1 MQGNGYNHKAS
12 DRLLKMPGKL
22 DRGPVEFQSR
32 VAPHAGEIM
41 GVATTRVVSV
51 PPTMSIIGA
60 AQMMTTCGFRRL
72 PVTDP
77 GTQRMRGIITASD
90 IINLLGGGDKQNLV
104 TVKHGGN
111 LLAAFNETVREIMS
125 SHYLSIRSTG
135 TIADAVAVILG
146 RKVGGIPVIDENET
160 LLGIVTERDV
170 LRLLETQPSPLTVE
184 EVMSTQLRVT
194 APDATVG
201 AATREMGRCRF
212 RRLPV
217 VSDDVLFG
225 IITSTDIVR
234 YLGTGEVF
242 NGLVLGEMG
251 ELMAL
256 PVRTLMKGEL
266 ITTSPETPIDTAARL
281 MHERR
286 IGALPVIEDSRLI
299 GLVTEFDLVR
309 AYAEGKD

>member
-1 MQGNGYNHKAS
+1 MQGNGFNHRAS

-41 GVATTRVVSV
+41 GVATTRVVAV

-60 AQMMTTCGFRRL
+60 AQTMTTCGFRRL

-111 LLAAFNETVREIMS
+111 LLAAINEPVREIMS
-125 SHYLSIRSTG
+125 GHYLSIRSTG
-135 TIADAVAVILG
+135 TIAEAVEIILG
-146 RKVGGIPVIDENET
+146 KKVGGIPVIDEEET
-160 LLGIVTERDV
+160 LVGIVTERDV

-234 YLGTGEVF
+234 YLGSGEVF
-242 NGLVLGEMG
+242 EGLVIGEMG

-256 PVRTLMKGEL
+256 PVRTLMRGEL
-266 ITTSPETPIDTAARL
+266 ITTTPETPIDDAARL

-309 AYAEGKD
+309 AYAEGKG

>member
-1 MQGNGYNHKAS
+1 MQGNGFNHKAS
-12 DRLLKMPGKL
+12 DRLLKMPGKR
-22 DRGPVEFQSR
+22 DRGPVEFESR

-41 GVATTRVVSV
+41 GVATTRVVAV

-60 AQMMTTCGFRRL
+60 AQTMTTCGFRRL

-90 IINLLGGGDKQNLV
+90 IISLLGGGDKQNLV

-111 LLAAFNETVREIMS
+111 LLAAFNESVREIMS

-135 TIADAVAVILG
+135 MIADAVEIILG
-146 RKVGGIPVIDENET
+146 RKVGGIPVIDEDET

-170 LRLLETQPSPLTVE
+170 LRLLEMQPSPLTVE

>member
-32 VAPHAGEIM
+32 VAPHEGEIM

-77 GTQRMRGIITASD
+77 GTLRMRGIITASD

-125 SHYLSIRSTG
+125 SHYLSIRSSG
-135 TIADAVAVILG
+135 TIADAVEVILG
-146 RKVGGIPVIDENET
+146 RKVGGIPVIDEDET

>member
-1 MQGNGYNHKAS
+1 MQGKEFNHKAS

-22 DRGPVEFQSR
+22 DRGPIEFDSR
-32 VAPHAGEIM
+32 MAPRTSEIM
-41 GVATTRVVSV
+41 AIATTQVVSV
-51 PPTMSIIGA
+51 PPTMTILDA
-60 AQMMTTCGFRRL
+60 ARTMTECGFRRL

-77 GTQRMRGIITASD
+77 GTRRMRGITTASD
-90 IINLLGGGDKQNLV
+90 IISLFGGGDKQGLV

-111 LLAAFNETVREIMS
+111 LLAAVNESIREIMS
-125 SHYLSIRSTG
+125 SHYLSLKSTE
-135 TIADAVAVILG
+135 TIADALAIILG
-146 RKVGGIPVIDENET
+146 QKIGGLPIVDSNET

-170 LRLLETQPSPLTVE
+170 LRLLGTGGSDLCVE
-184 EVMSTQLRVT
+184 DVMSTALRVT
-194 APDATVG
+194 APDATIA

-217 VSDDVLFG
+217 VAEDVLFG

-242 NGLVLGEMG
+242 DRLVTGNVAEVMD
-251 ELMAL
+251 L

-266 ITTSPETPIDTAARL
+266 VTTAPEVPITTAARTML
-281 MHERR
+281 ERG

-309 AYAEGKD
+309 AFSEASG

>member
-1 MQGNGYNHKAS
+1 MQGNGFNHKAS

-22 DRGPVEFQSR
+22 DRGPVEFESR

-41 GVATTRVVSV
+41 GVATTRVVAV

-60 AQMMTTCGFRRL
+60 AQSMTTCGFRRL

-77 GTQRMRGIITASD
+77 GTQRMLGIITASD

-135 TIADAVAVILG
+135 TIADAVNLILG
-146 RKVGGIPVIDENET
+146 RKVGGIPIIDDHET

-170 LRLLETQPSPLTVE
+170 LRLLETQPSHLTVE

-194 APDATVG
+194 APDATIG
-201 AATREMGRCRF
+201 TATREMGRCRF

-234 YLGTGEVF
+234 YLGTGQVF
-242 NGLVLGEMG
+242 EGLVIGDMG

-266 ITTSPETPIDTAARL
+266 ITTTPETPIDTAARI

-309 AYAEGKD
+309 AYAEGKG

>member
-1 MQGNGYNHKAS
+1 MQGNGFNHKTS

-22 DRGPVEFQSR
+22 DRGPVEFDSR
-32 VAPHAGEIM
+32 VAPHMGEIM
-41 GVATTRVVSV
+41 AIATTRVVSV
-51 PPTMSIIGA
+51 PPTMAIIGA
-60 AQMMTTCGFRRL
+60 AQTMTACGFRRL

-77 GTQRMRGIITASD
+77 GTHRMRGIMTASD
-90 IINLLGGGDKQNLV
+90 IINLLGGGDKQTLV

-111 LLAAFNETVREIMS
+111 LLAAVNESVREIMS
-125 SHYLSIRSTG
+125 GHYLSLRTTE
-135 TIADAVAVILG
+135 TIADALALILG
-146 RKVGGIPVIDENET
+146 QKIGGLPIVDAEET
-160 LLGIVTERDV
+160 LRGIVTERDV
-170 LRLLETQPSPLTVE
+170 LRLLGTGASINTVE
-184 EVMSTQLRVT
+184 DVMSTSLRVT
-194 APDATVG
+194 APDATIG

-217 VSDDVLFG
+217 VSEDVLFG

-242 NGLVLGEMG
+242 DRLVTGN
-251 ELMAL
+251 MAEVMDL

-266 ITTSPETPIDTAARL
+266 ITTTPEIPITAAARIML
-281 MHERR
+281 ERG

-309 AYAEGKD
+309 AFAEASG

>member
-1 MQGNGYNHKAS
+1 MQGNGFNHKAS

-22 DRGPVEFQSR
+22 DRGPVEFDSR
-32 VAPHAGEIM
+32 IAPHTGEIM
-41 GVATTRVVSV
+41 GIATARVISV

-60 AQMMTTCGFRRL
+60 AQTMTTCGFRRL

-77 GTQRMRGIITASD
+77 GTQRMRGIMTASD

-111 LLAAFNETVREIMS
+111 LLAALNESVREIMS
-125 SHYLSIRSTG
+125 GHYISLRAAE
-135 TIADAVAVILG
+135 TIADALSLIIE
-146 RKVGGIPVIDENET
+146 RKIGGIPIVDDDET

-170 LRLLETQPSPLTVE
+170 LRLLETQPSSLAVE
-184 EVMSTQLRVT
+184 DVMSTSLHVT
-194 APDATVG
+194 APDATIG
-201 AATREMGRCRF
+201 AATKEMGRCRF

-217 VSDDVLFG
+217 VSDEVLFG

-242 NGLVLGEMG
+242 ERLVTGDMG

-256 PVRTLMKGEL
+256 PARTLMKGEL
-266 ITTSPETPIDTAARL
+266 VTTTPEAPIDLAARL
-281 MHERR
+281 MRERR

-309 AYAEGKD
+309 AYAEANG

>member
-1 MQGNGYNHKAS
+1 MQGNGFNHKAS
-12 DRLLKMPGKL
+12 DRLLKMPGKR
-22 DRGPVEFQSR
+22 DRGPVEFESR

-41 GVATTRVVSV
+41 GVATTRVVAV

-60 AQMMTTCGFRRL
+60 AQTMTTCGFRRL

-90 IINLLGGGDKQNLV
+90 IISLLGGGDKQNLV

-111 LLAAFNETVREIMS
+111 LLAAFNESVREIMS

-135 TIADAVAVILG
+135 MIADAVEIILG
-146 RKVGGIPVIDENET
+146 RKVGGIPVIDEDET

-170 LRLLETQPSPLTVE
+170 LRLLEMQPSPLTVE

-242 NGLVLGEMG
+242 EGLVLGEMD

-266 ITTSPETPIDTAARL
+266 ITTTPETPIDTVARL

-309 AYAEGKD
+309 AYAEGKG